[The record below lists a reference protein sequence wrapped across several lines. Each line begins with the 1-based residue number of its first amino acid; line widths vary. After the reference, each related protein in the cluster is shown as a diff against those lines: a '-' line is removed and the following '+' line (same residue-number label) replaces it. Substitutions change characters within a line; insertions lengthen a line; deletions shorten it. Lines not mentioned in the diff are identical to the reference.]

1 MPFHTRLPR
10 SMPYLFVTALLL
22 GGLAP
27 AAAQTAGSTATAP
40 AQRDAQYE
48 QDAAYCHQNSNSV
61 DLQACL
67 REAATMQAQR
77 RRNAASSEAPAA
89 DSDNPDVYM
98 RNALRRC
105 QWQPASERAACEALV
120 RNQGDVAVQGSV
132 LEGGQLRMIAV
143 PQPPQMPTPPA
154 PPQQATPDDT
164 APYPVETDR
173 EPYARPLPR

>member
-10 SMPYLFVTALLL
+10 SMPYLFVPALLL

-27 AAAQTAGSTATAP
+27 AAAQTTGSTATAA

-48 QDAAYCHQNSNSV
+48 QDAAYCHQNSQSV

-67 REAATMQAQR
+67 REAATMQAER
-77 RRNAASSEAPAA
+77 RRNAASPAAPAA
-89 DSDNPDVYM
+89 DNDNPDVYM

-105 QWQPASERAACEALV
+105 QWQPASERAACEALI

-132 LEGGQLRMIAV
+132 LEGGQMRMIAI
-143 PQPPQMPTPPA
+143 PQAPQMPTD
-154 PPQQATPDDT
+154 PQQATPDGT

>member
-10 SMPYLFVTALLL
+10 STPYLFVPALLL
-22 GGLAP
+22 GWLAP
-27 AAAQTAGSTATAP
+27 AAAQTAGSSAA
-40 AQRDAQYE
+40 ASVQRDAQYE

-67 REAATMQAQR
+67 REAATMQAER
-77 RRNAASSEAPAA
+77 RRNAASPAAPAT

-105 QWQPASERAACEALV
+105 QWQPASERAACEALI

-132 LEGGQLRMIAV
+132 LEGGQMRMIAI
-143 PQPPQMPTPPA
+143 PQAPQMPTA
-154 PPQQATPDDT
+154 PQQATPDGP